1 MSALIKVQTNIS
13 RYWWLIGF
21 ALFAA
26 TSAQAATT
34 ESAVKAGFIYNF
46 TKFIEWPASSN
57 LYTTFNLCVVGDNR
71 LEDSLQ
77 ALEGKLVGSKSIK
90 VRQNVSKEELK
101 SCQMLFIAEDND
113 QATYALLHELG
124 SEPVVTVS
132 DSPEFTLKGGM
143 IGLIRDGSR
152 VGFEINLTPANTSSV
167 RFSAQLLKLAKS
179 VKGLK

>member
-1 MSALIKVQTNIS
+1 MIS
-13 RYWWLIGF
+13 RCWWLIGL

-46 TKFIEWPASSN
+46 TKFIEWPASTN

-77 ALEGKLVGSKSIK
+77 ALEGKKVGSKPIK
-90 VRQNVSKEELK
+90 VRQNVSKEEMK
-101 SCQMLFIAEDND
+101 SCQMLFVADDND
-113 QATYALLHELG
+113 QATYDLLRELG
-124 SEPVVTVS
+124 NAPVVTVG

-152 VGFEINLTPANTSSV
+152 VGFEINLAPANAV
-167 RFSAQLLKLAKS
+167 DVHFSAQLLKLAKS